1 MISNWV
7 DMKAATQNARNE
19 KARQLRLC
27 RHYLSRAKKQGLSEK
42 STTIRYWRMM
52 LAEWRAEPIESI
64 AGGENFRLWRRK
76 RDRTHDT

>member
-1 MISNWV
+1 MAINWV

-27 RHYLSRAKKQGLSEK
+27 RQYLAKAEKQGLSEK

-52 LAEWRAEPIESI
+52 LAEWRAEPIEVI
-64 AGGENFRLWRRK
+64 ADGERFPPLEETPN
-76 RDRTHDT
+76 D